1 MATQEEL
8 CTDAVAH
15 LLDEARYL
23 PKSLVEELLAV
34 SSEPDVPDEEVKF
47 RVRGGCLH
55 LLEFIESIPDSLES
69 ELYAYLEQLGPITAN
84 GRSL

>member
-8 CTDAVAH
+8 CNNAVAH

-34 SSEPDVPDEEVKF
+34 SGEPNVPDEEIKF
-47 RVRGGCLH
+47 RVRGSCLH
-55 LLEFIESIPDSLES
+55 LLEFIEAIPDSLES
-69 ELYAYLEQLGPITAN
+69 ELYAYLDQLGPLAAN
-84 GRSL
+84 GHSL